1 MNLTTTPQSN
11 RVHITILGR
20 RNVGK
25 SSLINALANQQ
36 VAVVSNIAGTTTDL
50 VNKSMEIQPI
60 GAVLFTDTPGF
71 DDIGDL
77 GAKRVERTIKALERT
92 DLAIMLFDTL
102 DEIEQKWYKTV
113 VDRRIPIITVINK
126 IDIRTNTAE
135 LFNDIK
141 ELTAGDA
148 IAISTYTSEGIDM
161 LLKAIT
167 STLESSEDSPSITGN
182 LVGSGD
188 TVLLVMPQ
196 DSQAPKGRLI
206 LPQVQTIRELLDKRA
221 IIISCTP
228 DMMERT
234 LHSLV
239 APPKVVITD
248 SQVFDIVHRMTPKE
262 SLLTSFSILMAAHKG
277 DINSFIN
284 GARQIDALT
293 PNSRVLIAE
302 ACTHAPL
309 SEDIGREKIPMML
322 RKRIGEDLRIDIVSG
337 ADFPAD
343 LSQYDLII
351 HCGGCMFNRK
361 HVLHRITMANNASV
375 PITNYGVA
383 IAHITG
389 ILSKIAISTE

>member
-1 MNLTTTPQSN
+1 MNLTTTPQAN

-25 SSLINALANQQ
+25 SSLINALTNQKI
-36 VAVVSNIAGTTTDL
+36 AVVSDIAGTTTDL

-60 GAVLFTDTPGF
+60 GAVLFTDTPGY
-71 DDIGDL
+71 DDLGDL
-77 GAKRVERTIKALERT
+77 GEKRIERTIKALERT

-102 DEIEQKWYKTV
+102 DEVEQKWYKLV
-113 VDRRIPIITVINK
+113 ADRRIPIIPVINK
-126 IDIRTNTAE
+126 TDIRTNTSE
-135 LFNDIK
+135 LINRIK
-141 ELTAGDA
+141 GLADRDP
-148 IAISTYTSEGIDM
+148 IAICTHENKGLDM
-161 LLKAIT
+161 LIQAII
-167 STLESSEDSPSITGN
+167 STLGSSDDGPTITGG
-182 LVGSGD
+182 LVGSGE

-234 LHSLV
+234 LQTLV

-248 SQVFDIVHRMTPKE
+248 SQVFDVVYRRTPKE

-284 GARQIDALT
+284 GAHQIDALT

-309 SEDIGREKIPMML
+309 SEDIGRVKIPMML
-322 RKRIGEDLRIDIVSG
+322 RKKIGANLRIDIVSG
-337 ADFPAD
+337 EDFPTD
-343 LSQYDLII
+343 LTKYDLII

-361 HVLHRITMANNASV
+361 HILHRISMANNASV

-389 ILSKIAISTE
+389 ILPKIAIGTE